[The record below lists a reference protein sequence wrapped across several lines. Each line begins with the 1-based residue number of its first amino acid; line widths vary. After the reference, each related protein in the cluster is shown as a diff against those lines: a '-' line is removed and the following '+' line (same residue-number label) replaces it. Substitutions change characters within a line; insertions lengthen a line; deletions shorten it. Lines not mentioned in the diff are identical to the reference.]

1 MFYIIAYAVIFIV
14 HSFLDLADNNCM
26 EILLSKI
33 MHKRNLT
40 VRQVEQMTKVPKST
54 INDIMNGKSPRLDTL
69 EQLAAGLKVKI
80 SDLYDSPY
88 K

>member
-1 MFYIIAYAVIFIV
+1 MSI
-14 HSFLDLADNNCM
+14 SFESPADNIHM

-33 MHKRNLT
+33 MHERNLT

-69 EQLAAGLKVKI
+69 EQLAAGLKVRI

>member
-1 MFYIIAYAVIFIV
+1 MKMFNRKQFKMVRLEVGSPMLTY
-14 HSFLDLADNNCM
+14 SFVDLGSDSLYEHLYKC
-26 EILLSKI
+26 IK
-33 MHKRNLT
+33 
-40 VRQVEQMTKVPKST
+40 
-54 INDIMNGKSPRLDTL
+54 NDIMNGKSPRLDTL

>member
-1 MFYIIAYAVIFIV
+1 MSI
-14 HSFLDLADNNCM
+14 SFESPTDNIHM

-69 EQLAAGLKVKI
+69 EQLAAGLKVRI

>member
-1 MFYIIAYAVIFIV
+1 
-14 HSFLDLADNNCM
+14 M

-33 MHKRNLT
+33 MHERNLT

-88 K
+88 KLVSEISDKFKKCVTSPVLDC

>member
-1 MFYIIAYAVIFIV
+1 MNNIFAIAKYNI
-14 HSFLDLADNNCM
+14 M
-26 EILLSKI
+26 EILLLKI
-33 MHKRNLT
+33 MCERNLT

-69 EQLAAGLKVKI
+69 EQLAAGLKVRI

>member
-1 MFYIIAYAVIFIV
+1 MFFNGKNPPTFTCINFNY
-14 HSFLDLADNNCM
+14 SLDNNPM

-69 EQLAAGLKVKI
+69 EQLAAGLKVRI

>member
-1 MFYIIAYAVIFIV
+1 
-14 HSFLDLADNNCM
+14 M

-33 MHKRNLT
+33 MHERNLT
-40 VRQVEQMTKVPKST
+40 VRQVEQMAKVPKST
-54 INDIMNGKSPRLDTL
+54 INDIMNGHIGAVAK
-69 EQLAAGLKVKI
+69 GLKVRI

>member
-1 MFYIIAYAVIFIV
+1 MRLYPSYIDFQN
-14 HSFLDLADNNCM
+14 SADNNCM

-33 MHKRNLT
+33 MHERNLT
-40 VRQVEQMTKVPKST
+40 VRQVEQMTKVSKST
-54 INDIMNGKSPRLDTL
+54 INDIMNGKSLRLDTL
-69 EQLAAGLKVKI
+69 EQLAKGLKVKI

>member
-1 MFYIIAYAVIFIV
+1 
-14 HSFLDLADNNCM
+14 M

-33 MHKRNLT
+33 MHERNLT

-69 EQLAAGLKVKI
+69 EQLAA
-80 SDLYDSPY
+80 
-88 K
+88 

>member
-1 MFYIIAYAVIFIV
+1 
-14 HSFLDLADNNCM
+14 M

-80 SDLYDSPY
+80 SD
-88 K
+88 

>member
-1 MFYIIAYAVIFIV
+1 MRLYSSYIV
-14 HSFLDLADNNCM
+14 FLDLADNNCM